1 MISNYFETKWF
12 SVSDKRES
20 LPRVLNMAALYH
32 ALLRSVISVPAPYDL
47 RKEIQEASDFEVV
60 GLAD

>member
-1 MISNYFETKWF
+1 MCNCFESVWY
-12 SVSDKRES
+12 SVSDKRKP
-20 LPRVLNMAALYH
+20 LPRVLNLAALYH
-32 ALLRSVISVPAPYDL
+32 ALLRSVVAVPAPDDF